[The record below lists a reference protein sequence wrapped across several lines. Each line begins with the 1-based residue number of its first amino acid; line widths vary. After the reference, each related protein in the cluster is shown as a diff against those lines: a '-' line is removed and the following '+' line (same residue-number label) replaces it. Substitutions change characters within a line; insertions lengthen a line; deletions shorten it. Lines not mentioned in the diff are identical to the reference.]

1 MFPIGDEDRSRKYFP
16 LVTIIFVLI
25 NVVVFFFEVTRGQ
38 AFIERW
44 AFVPADFA
52 ADPLGNWYTLFT
64 ALFLHAGLLHIASN
78 MIYLLIFGDNIEH
91 RFGTLPFVVFY
102 FLSGAFGNL
111 THMFFSRG
119 STTPVVGASGA
130 IAGVLGAYILLYPTR
145 PVQVL
150 MFITVLRLPAL
161 IVIGAW
167 FILQLMSSLA
177 LFSGATDAGG
187 IAYLAHVGGFVSGFL
202 MTFIFK

>member
-16 LVTIIFVLI
+16 LVTIVLVLI
-25 NVVVFFFEVTRGQ
+25 NVVVFYFEVTRGQ

-44 AFVPADFA
+44 AFVPGQFA

-64 ALFLHAGLLHIASN
+64 ALFLHAGLLHIVSN

-91 RFGTLPFVVFY
+91 RFGYLPFVVFY

-111 THMFFSRG
+111 AHMIFSPG

-145 PVQVL
+145 PVRVL
-150 MFITVLRLPAL
+150 MFITVIRLPAL

-177 LFSGATDAGG
+177 LFSGTAEAGG
-187 IAYLAHVGGFVSGFL
+187 IAYLAHVGGFAAGFL

>member
-1 MFPIGDEDRSRKYFP
+1 MFPIGDEDRPRKFFP
-16 LVTIIFVLI
+16 LMTIVLLLV
-25 NVVVFFFEVTRGQ
+25 NVIVFFFEVSRGQ
-38 AFIERW
+38 PFIERW
-44 AFVPADFA
+44 AFVPAQFA
-52 ADPLGNWYTLFT
+52 ADPVGNWQSLFT

-91 RFGTLPFVVFY
+91 RFGFLPFLLFY

-111 THMFFSRG
+111 AHFVFNPG
-119 STTPVVGASGA
+119 SQTPVIGASGA

-145 PVQVL
+145 PVRVL
-150 MFITVLRLPAL
+150 MWITVIRLPAI

-177 LFSGATDAGG
+177 MFSGATEAGG
-187 IAYLAHVGGFVSGFL
+187 IAYLAHVGGFMAGFL
-202 MTFIFK
+202 MTFIFR